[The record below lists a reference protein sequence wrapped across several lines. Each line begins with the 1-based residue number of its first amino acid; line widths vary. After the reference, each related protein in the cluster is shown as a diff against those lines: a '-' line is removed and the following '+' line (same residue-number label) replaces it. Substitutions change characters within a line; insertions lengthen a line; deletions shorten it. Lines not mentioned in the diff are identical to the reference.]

1 MNTKFD
7 VKKLAV
13 LSVLSALAFAVTL
26 ITNLIPPVMF
36 LSFDAKDAVILIASL
51 IYGPISGFM
60 MTVAVS
66 FIEMITI
73 STTGFIGFIMNVL
86 STVAFACVGSFI
98 YQKMRNI
105 KGMITGLV
113 TGILVSTGVMILWN
127 YLITPLYM
135 KVPREAVVE
144 LLLPLFLP
152 FNLIKSGIN
161 AALVLLLYK
170 RVVTILRK
178 THLLQSD
185 KTVQSKTST
194 TVIVTVTALFA
205 LLTFVLLF
213 LVLRGYY

>member
-51 IYGPISGFM
+51 IYGPISGLM

-73 STTGFIGFIMNVL
+73 STTGFIGFVMNVL

-105 KGMITGLV
+105 KGMVTGLV